1 MDIMKRRSFLNSAAA
16 IGGGAIAAG
25 SGLSLF
31 GVPEQALAAH
41 AGRSLSSLRCK
52 VIVKTVNSGFWQVVL
67 SGAKKAVADMGIK
80 GLGFTGGPSEADIN
94 AELTLIENAVAQKP
108 DFLVIAPTDKTGLN
122 TGIEKAFAA
131 GIKVIL
137 IDSAATTKKYD
148 AFLQTNNRGGGV
160 LIADTLAAA
169 IKKKTG
175 SISGQ
180 IAYMTHQSNVGSLTE
195 RDGGFLAGIAKY
207 PGLKIVRH
215 GDAGGD
221 QVVKPVSF
229 AANTITAFPHLV
241 GYFGDNLYTT
251 NGALTAFAE
260 KKVNMKKVSLV
271 GWDASPSLGAALAA
285 GTLDGL
291 LLQNPYLMGYGG
303 VMYGILATLGVKIPS
318 YLDTGSAV
326 ATPANVNNP
335 LVHALLLSNEG
346 KPGMKMGL

>member
-1 MDIMKRRSFLNSAAA
+1 
-16 IGGGAIAAG
+16 
-25 SGLSLF
+25 
-31 GVPEQALAAH
+31 
-41 AGRSLSSLRCK
+41 
-52 VIVKTVNSGFWQVVL
+52 VIVKEVNSGFWQVVL
-67 SGAKKAVADMGIK
+67 AGAKKAVADLGIT
-80 GLGFTGGPSEADIN
+80 GLGFTGGPAESDIA

-122 TGIEKAFAA
+122 SGIEKAHAA

-137 IDSAATTKKYD
+137 IDSAATTNKYD
-148 AFLQTNNRGGGV
+148 AFLQTNNHGGGI
-160 LIADTLAAA
+160 LIADRLAAA
-169 IKKKTG
+169 IKAKTG
-175 SISGQ
+175 SISGP
-180 IAYMTHQSNVGSLTE
+180 IAYMTFQSNVGSLGQ

-229 AANTITAFPHLV
+229 AADTITAFPHLV

-251 NGALTAFAE
+251 SGALTAFTE
-260 KKVNMKKVSLV
+260 KKVNMKKLALV
-271 GWDASPSLGAALAA
+271 GWDASPAIGAALAA
-285 GTLDGL
+285 GKLDGL

-303 VMYGILATLGVKIPS
+303 VMYGMLATLGVKIPS

>member
-16 IGGGAIAAG
+16 LGGGAIAAG

-31 GVPEQALAAH
+31 GTAEEAMAAH
-41 AGRSLSSLRCK
+41 TGRSLSSLRCK

-67 SGAKKAVADMGIK
+67 SGAKKAVADMGIQ
-80 GLGFTGGPSEADIN
+80 GLGFTGGPSEPDIA
-94 AELTLIENAVAQKP
+94 AEVNLIENAIVQKP
-108 DFLVIAPTDKTGLN
+108 DFLVIAPTSKTGLDAP
-122 TGIEKAFAA
+122 IAKAFDA

-137 IDSAATTKKYD
+137 IDSAATTNKYD
-148 AFLQTNNRGGGV
+148 AFLQTNNHGGGV
-160 LIADTLAAA
+160 LIANTLAAA
-169 IKKKTG
+169 IKAKTG

-180 IAYMTHQSNVGSLTE
+180 IGYTTFQSNVGSLSE

-207 PGLKIVRH
+207 PGLKIVKH

-221 QVVKPVSF
+221 QTTKPISIV
-229 AANTITAFPHLV
+229 ADAITAFPHLV
-241 GYFGDNLYTT
+241 GWFCDNLYTT
-251 NGALTAFAE
+251 QGALTAFSE
-260 KKVNMKKVSLV
+260 KKVNTKKVSLV
-271 GWDASPSLGAALAA
+271 GWDASPSIGAALAA

-303 VMYGILATLGVKIPS
+303 VMYGILDTLGVKIPR

-326 ATPANVNNP
+326 ATPKNVNNP
-335 LVHALLLSNEG
+335 LIHALLLSNEG

>member
-1 MDIMKRRSFLNSAAA
+1 
-16 IGGGAIAAG
+16 
-25 SGLSLF
+25 
-31 GVPEQALAAH
+31 
-41 AGRSLSSLRCK
+41 

-67 SGAKKAVADMGIK
+67 SGAKKAVADLGVQ
-80 GLGFTGGPSEADIN
+80 GLGYTGGPSEADIN

-148 AFLQTNNRGGGV
+148 AFLQTNNHGGGV

-169 IKKKTG
+169 IKAKTG

-180 IAYMTHQSNVGSLTE
+180 IAYMTFQSNVGSLGE

-221 QVVKPVSF
+221 QTTKPVSF
-229 AANTITAFPHLV
+229 AADTITAFPHLV
-241 GYFGDNLYTT
+241 GYFADNLYTT
-251 NGALTAFAE
+251 QGALTAFTE

-271 GWDASPSLGAALAA
+271 GWDASPSLGAALTA
-285 GTLDGL
+285 GKLDGL

-303 VMYGILATLGVKIPS
+303 VMYGLLDTLGVKIPS

-326 ATPANVNNP
+326 ATPKNVNNP
-335 LVHALLLSNEG
+335 TIHALLLSNEG

>member
-1 MDIMKRRSFLNSAAA
+1 MKRRSFLNTAA
-16 IGGGAIAAG
+16 IGGGAIATG
-25 SGLSLF
+25 SGLNLF
-31 GVPEQALAAH
+31 GAAEEAMAAH

-52 VIVKTVNSGFWQVVL
+52 VIVKTANSGFWQVVL
-67 SGAKKAVADMGIK
+67 SGAKKAVADMGLQ

-122 TGIEKAFAA
+122 SGIEKAHAA

-148 AFLQTNNRGGGV
+148 AFLQTNNHGGGV
-160 LIADTLAAA
+160 LIAHTLAAA
-169 IKKKTG
+169 IKAKTG
-175 SISGQ
+175 SMSGQ
-180 IAYMTHQSNVGSLTE
+180 IAYMTFQSHVGSLGE
-195 RDGGFLAGIAKY
+195 RDGGFLAGITQINKN
-207 PGLKIVRH
+207 GGNLTIVKH

-221 QVVKPVSF
+221 QATKPVSF

-241 GYFGDNLYTT
+241 GYFADNLYTT
-251 NGALTAFAE
+251 QGALTAFTE

-271 GWDASPSLGAALAA
+271 GWDASSSLGAALAA
-285 GTLDGL
+285 GKLDGL

-303 VMYGILATLGVKIPS
+303 VMYGILDTLGVKIPS

-335 LVHALLLSNEG
+335 NIHALLLSNEG